1 MNDDHH
7 DPTANH
13 DDLVIRPAAAGDAAD
28 IARLLRGLN
37 THLGHTPVPG
47 MTAADV
53 IAHGFGERPAFEA
66 TLALRGG
73 RAVGLAL
80 YFFTF
85 STWRGRPGVY
95 VQDLYVEPEA
105 RAAGLGRRLLAA
117 AAAAGAARGCD
128 HLRLSVALT
137 NLEAQKFYHRLGL
150 EPADGDVTYRL
161 DGDGFHALVAAT
173 AGGAGRRGPAEGR
186 GPGAC

>member
-1 MNDDHH
+1 VTEPPPAE
-7 DPTANH
+7 PTIA
-13 DDLVIRPAAAGDAAD
+13 LRRATAAD
-28 IARLLRGLN
+28 APEILRLLRAL
-37 THLGHTPVPG
+37 
-47 MTAADV
+47 AAHVGEPAACATTVADLL
-53 IAHGFGERPAFEA
+53 AHGFGERPAFEA
-66 TLALRGG
+66 TLAVRGG

-150 EPADGDVTYRL
+150 EPADADVTYRL
-161 DGDGFHALVAAT
+161 DGDGFHALVAAAA

-186 GPGAC
+186 GTGAC